1 MVETGF
7 QQPARGEGGDMG
19 LVMVNGDIGLGQDS
33 LREMEFL
40 VDTGSFYTFLPPGVA
55 AELGISFPVTSGVI
69 LADSKTV
76 EVGLGVAYLRVGDR
90 EGGIIVGSMDVPMPL
105 LGASALEVLGLKV
118 NPLDETLEHGRPFG
132 PAAL

>member
-1 MVETGF
+1 
-7 QQPARGEGGDMG
+7 MG

-132 PAAL
+132 PAAR